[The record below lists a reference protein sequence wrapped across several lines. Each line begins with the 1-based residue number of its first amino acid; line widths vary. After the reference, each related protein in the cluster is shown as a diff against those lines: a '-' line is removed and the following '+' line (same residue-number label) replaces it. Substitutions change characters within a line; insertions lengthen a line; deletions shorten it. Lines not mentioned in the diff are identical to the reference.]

1 MANFKKGIL
10 FLFLLQLKLLTYGQ
24 LRNTYHIEIVSPEQA
39 KTTSS
44 IRVNDIAT
52 TITPPPQLSYSTP
65 QIFGINVPISPLTPN
80 NTGGSV
86 PATIY
91 GQQSVFAGPGPFN
104 YVTGLIVES
113 DGALYAANYGDHRIN
128 KVSPTGNVS
137 IFAGPLVV
145 EAGAID
151 GPANT
156 ARFAAPDALSRDA
169 AGNIYVSDM
178 GNQLIRKITPDGTV
192 STFAGNGSVGAA
204 DNATGTLAS
213 FNTPRGMAQDAAGN
227 IYLAD
232 QGNNLIRKISP
243 SGAVTTVAGK
253 AGIGFSNGNAVTAQF
268 NSPTAVGIDDAGNL
282 YVSDSQNGAIRK
294 ITPDGTVSTIATG
307 LNFPRELRADA
318 TGNIYVVEQNSD
330 RLSVISPAGAVTR
343 VATGFNSP
351 IGLVL
356 DGKGS
361 LYVGSIGQIHKV
373 NISGYTIDKT
383 LPDGLSFN
391 PLTGVISGTPT
402 SISPATSYIITA
414 YNGGGSHSTTIN
426 IAVAST
432 AKMPSIITLPS
443 GNPDFIDANNNYDPK
458 GTSTNTETPIVY
470 TSSNPAVISITA
482 NGWVHIVGPGLA
494 ILTARQAGNDN
505 YTEALPVTQ
514 NVIVT
519 NHLYVSLPAFET
531 KTVCSAD
538 FNASAFID
546 DTTFPVSYTS
556 SNPGVATI
564 SADGVIHI
572 TGAGSTVITISQN
585 TTQQYYVSAQPKSQT
600 LTVVLPVVPV
610 VSIAANYASN
620 CSGALVTFTATGHN
634 AGINPI
640 YQWRVNN
647 ATITNNN
654 TNIFKT
660 TSLNDSDNVT
670 CTLTNND
677 SPCLSGFPAASNNI
691 TVSLTAPVKPVVSI
705 AASANYVFP
714 GTAITFTAD
723 VKNGSAFPDYQWY
736 VNGIAAGNN
745 GPTFESS
752 EFVNGDLVKCVVA
765 ASNSCSLPAESQTL
779 KVGIVSKVEIPN
791 TFTPN
796 ADGINDTWFIK
807 GLAGYPNCLVSI
819 YNRLGQLMYRSK
831 GYSADWDG
839 RANGKDVPASTYYYV
854 IDLQFQNKVMSGHVT
869 VIK

>member
-10 FLFLLQLKLLTYGQ
+10 FLFLLQLKLFTYGQ
-24 LRNTYHIEIVSPEQA
+24 SRNTYHIEIASPGQSKA
-39 KTTSS
+39 TSS

-52 TITPPPQLSYSTP
+52 TITTPPHLSYSTP
-65 QIFGINVPISPLTPN
+65 QTFGINVPISPLTPN

-86 PATIY
+86 PAAIY

-104 YVTGLIVES
+104 YVTGLIVEP
-113 DGALYAANYGDHRIN
+113 DGTLYAANYGEHKIN
-128 KVSPTGNVS
+128 KVSPTGIVS
-137 IFAGPLVV
+137 IFAGPSVV

-151 GPANT
+151 GPANN

-192 STFAGNGSVGAA
+192 STFAGNGSIGAA
-204 DNATGTLAS
+204 DNAMGTLAS

-253 AGIGFSNGNAVTAQF
+253 AGAGFSNGNATTAQF

-330 RLSVISPAGAVTR
+330 RVSVISPAGGVTM
-343 VATGFNSP
+343 VATGFSSP

-391 PLTGVISGTPT
+391 SLTGVISGTPT
-402 SISPATSYIITA
+402 STSPATNYIITA

-426 IAVAST
+426 IAVTST
-432 AKMPSIITLPS
+432 TKKPSIITLPS
-443 GNPDFIDANNNYDPK
+443 QRPDYIDANNNYDPK

-470 TSSNPAVISITA
+470 TSSNPAVVTITA

-494 ILTARQAGNDN
+494 TITATQAGNEN
-505 YTEALPVTQ
+505 YTDALPVTQ

-519 NHLYVSLPAFET
+519 THLFVDLPAFAT

-538 FNASAFID
+538 FTANAYIY
-546 DTTFPVSYTS
+546 DTSKPVSYTS

-564 SADGVIHI
+564 SSDGVIHI

-600 LTVVLPVVPV
+600 LTVVLPVMPV

-620 CSGALVTFTATGHN
+620 CSGALVTFSATGQN
-634 AGINPI
+634 AGVNPT

-647 ATITNNN
+647 TTITNNN
-654 TNIFKT
+654 TDVFKT
-660 TSLNDSDNVT
+660 TSLNNGDKVV
-670 CTLTNND
+670 CTLINND
-677 SPCLSGFPAASNNI
+677 SPCLGGFPAASNAV
-691 TVSLTAPVKPVVSI
+691 TVSLTVSVTPVVSI
-705 AASANYVFP
+705 TASANYVFP
-714 GTAITFTAD
+714 GTTITFTAA
-723 VKNGSAFPDYQWY
+723 VKNGSGLSDYQWY
-736 VNGIAAGNN
+736 VNDMATGNN
-745 GPTFESS
+745 SPIFEST
-752 EFVNGDLVKCVVA
+752 EFTNGDLVKCVVA
-765 ASNSCSLPAESQTL
+765 PSNSCSLPAASQTL

-807 GLAGYPNCLVSI
+807 GLAGYPNCLVSV

-839 RANGKDVPASTYYYV
+839 RANGKDVPPSTYYYV
-854 IDLQFQNKVMSGHVT
+854 IDLQFQNKVMSGYLT